1 MRAFA
6 GSEDAIGRSI
16 VMNGRSRQVI
26 GVMPEGFAFPQPTTE
41 SWVPLAPSEQ
51 LRTNRGSLWLMSI
64 GRLKP
69 GITVAQAQDD
79 LDPINADII
88 RRFPGQEGYGI
99 YVAGYHDGL
108 VARTRPAI
116 IALLGAVGFLLLIAC
131 VNVANLLL
139 SRASVREREVALRT
153 AIGAGRLRL
162 IRQLLTESAL
172 LALVGGV
179 LGVGLA
185 WIGLR
190 TLVAIALQSC
200 RDWPTSHLTPASSA
214 SRSASPF

>member
-1 MRAFA
+1 
-6 GSEDAIGRSI
+6 
-16 VMNGRSRQVI
+16 
-26 GVMPEGFAFPQPTTE
+26 
-41 SWVPLAPSEQ
+41 
-51 LRTNRGSLWLMSI
+51 MSI

-139 SRASVREREVALRT
+139 SRASVREREVALRGHWRGP
-153 AIGAGRLRL
+153 APANPPAPDRERLARPSQAYSV
-162 IRQLLTESAL
+162 R
-172 LALVGGV
+172 
-179 LGVGLA
+179 
-185 WIGLR
+185 
-190 TLVAIALQSC
+190 
-200 RDWPTSHLTPASSA
+200 A
-214 SRSASPF
+214 SRGSACEPLSRSRSRAAETGRHHT